1 MATTQDSPGT
11 PSRLVAGRYPAP
23 GTDPIADKIRERRGE
38 RGITPLD
45 ANLLHF
51 PAMAAGYNGLLG
63 ALRTGGRLP
72 GDVRE
77 LMILRIAA
85 LNKAAFEWIQH
96 EAIGRTEGLSTGQLF
111 IIRDTTTPLPPMPG
125 MLSALQS
132 VALQFTDAVTRDLN
146 FSISLGQEYKAEI
159 RKWLSAKTQSASA
172 EDLEKTVEDI
182 YVEACMVVSG
192 YNMVSRFLVSTDVDG
207 LTGKAVPWPL
217 NIQELDIAVPSY
229 SPSNKEQT
237 HSIHTTILQQKPKS
251 SPNARY
257 AAPEWLL
264 FSNSLLTSSQ
274 MWNYVIPF
282 FLDGRLH
289 FDLNSGEA
297 TWPPYRSRQFNI
309 ILHDQRGHGK
319 SGLPSAPNNSPDD
332 PRMTTIPLLAQDIQ
346 ALLLSPTI
354 RELIDGGPGVITP
367 RRLHSVIGVSQ
378 GGAAALAFAALQSNP
393 ESGGY
398 LLTKSVVACDTAAK
412 TPAGNKAAWADRA
425 RLVYGDTSR
434 GGGNDDIGRVEESK
448 GKAYAATVGMSALAN
463 ATVPRWFPSGSPIP
477 QEHSDFVTG
486 LVEKTDVEG
495 FVTGAQ
501 ALGEYD
507 LLAGIEKPLFDT
519 PVERVLLLA
528 GSLDSGGKVGQGLR
542 SLKAEWDLA
551 GEGKAKVDYAEI
563 EGSGH
568 LPMVDNPEK
577 FCEELGR
584 WLANF

>member
-1 MATTQDSPGT
+1 MFRELLGDPTCAMETSSTILAIRFPSSTLNRFLSNRTDPSMSTTQDSPGT

-51 PAMAAGYNGLLG
+51 PAMAAGYNDLLG

-159 RKWLSAKTQSASA
+159 RKWLSANTQSASA

-192 YNMVSRFLVSTDVDG
+192 YNMVSRFLISTDVDG
-207 LTGKAVPWPL
+207 LTGKDVPWPL

-229 SPSNKEQT
+229 SPTDKEQT

-264 FSNSLLTSSQ
+264 FLIPSSPPLKCGTTSPPSSL
-274 MWNYVIPF
+274 M
-282 FLDGRLH
+282 
-289 FDLNSGEA
+289 A

-309 ILHDQRGHGK
+309 ILHDQRGHGR
-319 SGLPSAPNNSPDD
+319 SGLPSVPNNSPND
-332 PRMTTIPLLAQDIQ
+332 PRKTTIPLLAQDIQ

-367 RRLHSVIGVSQ
+367 RPLHSVIGVSQ

-393 ESGGY
+393 ESGGGI

-412 TPAGNKAAWADRA
+412 TPAGNKAAWADRV
-425 RLVYGDTSR
+425 RLVHGDTS
-434 GGGNDDIGRVEESK
+434 S
-448 GKAYAATVGMSALAN
+448 SAGDAEPLSACLLSRN

-477 QEHSDFVTG
+477 HERSDFVTG

-495 FVTGAQ
+495 FVAGAQ

-507 LLAGIEKPLFDT
+507 LLAGIEKPLSDT
-519 PVERVLLLA
+519 PVDRVLLLA
-528 GSLDSGGKVGQGLR
+528 GSLDGGGKVGQGLR
-542 SLKAEWDLA
+542 NLKAEWEF
-551 GEGKAKVDYAEI
+551 GWEG
-563 EGSGH
+563 
-568 LPMVDNPEK
+568 
-577 FCEELGR
+577 
-584 WLANF
+584 